1 MDKDTKVKVVSTVY
15 GTVTVQLP
23 NINFTR
29 VWPDKGAAVMIP
41 FAVLEEGIFDTGF
54 NNMLRDG
61 DLYIEDMEVKKD
73 LGLEPEDA
81 NEPQNIIVL
90 SEKERQYYWTE
101 LSLVGF
107 KDKVKKLSK
116 AQLEE
121 LADYAIEHRI
131 MNVEKNKV
139 IKEACGRDVI
149 KAVQLVEQ
157 DQED

>member
-1 MDKDTKVKVVSTVY
+1 MEKVKVISQVGHQVAVTIPDLRFSRMWPARGASVS
-15 GTVTVQLP
+15 
-23 NINFTR
+23 IDR
-29 VWPDKGAAVMIP
+29 D
-41 FAVLEEGIFDTGF
+41 VLEDMMYDPGF
-54 NNMLRDG
+54 KNMLEMG
-61 DLYIEDMEVKKD
+61 ILYIEDMEVKKD